1 MDEKNKEIENIQVE
15 EQELENVELPEDKGN
30 GSTVLLT
37 VVGVAAMMVALVGA
51 TFAYFTT
58 NIKNNA
64 TQSINLTTKAP
75 VGLDYQATNSIALEN
90 IVPGKSETSTF
101 TITNPASSTIKQSY
115 DLYLVVDEN
124 ELENTEGDNQL
135 LVTVSDGTGV
145 APAAEGGPLMNQAID
160 LTNGAASLAQKK
172 YLLANDVLI
181 GIGEAQTYT
190 VNVEFKELGTTQDTN
205 QGKTFKAHIELADNV
220 SVK

>member
-1 MDEKNKEIENIQVE
+1 MDEKINEIETTQVE
-15 EQELENVELPEDKGN
+15 EQKLESVEQPGNKGN

-37 VVGVAAMMVALVGA
+37 VIGVAAMMVALVGA

-75 VGLDYQATNSIALEN
+75 VGLDYQATNSIALED

-115 DLYLVVDEN
+115 DLYLVVEEN
-124 ELENTEGDNQL
+124 NLVNTEGDNQL
-135 LVTVSDGTGV
+135 LVTVSDGSGI
-145 APAAEGGPLMNQAID
+145 APASEGGTLMNQPID
-160 LTNGAASLAQKK
+160 LTNGASTVGKK

-181 GIGEAQTYT
+181 NIGETQTYS
-190 VNVEFKELGTTQDTN
+190 VNVEFKDLNVPQDAN
-205 QGKTFKAHIELADNV
+205 QGKNFKAHIELADNV

>member
-1 MDEKNKEIENIQVE
+1 MDDKTKEIENTQVE
-15 EQELENVELPEDKGN
+15 EQELENVETQNDKGN

-58 NIKNNA
+58 NIQNNA

-75 VGLDYQATNSIALEN
+75 VGLDYQATNSIALED

-115 DLYLVVDEN
+115 DLYLVVEEN
-124 ELENTEGDNQL
+124 NLVNTEGDNQL

-145 APAAEGGPLMNQAID
+145 APASEGGALMNQAID
-160 LTNGAASLAQKK
+160 LTNGASTVGEK

-181 GIGEAQTYT
+181 GIGETQNYT
-190 VNVEFKELGTTQDTN
+190 VNVEFKDLEIPQDSN